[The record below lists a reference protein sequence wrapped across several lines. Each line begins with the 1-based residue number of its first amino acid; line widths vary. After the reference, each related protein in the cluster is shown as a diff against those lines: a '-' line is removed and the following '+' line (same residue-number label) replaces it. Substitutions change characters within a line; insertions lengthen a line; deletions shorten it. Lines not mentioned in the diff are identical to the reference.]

1 MRYLLLFLTLL
12 VFAGGPSYAIQPTVY
27 TPLGS
32 GDIYLALGDSLSTG
46 DEAAANNDD
55 LPGYPDYFYDII
67 KATGSISYTNLGV
80 SGETSS
86 SMISGG
92 QLISATTY
100 IEAQLAA
107 GKIVSPVTLDIGGND
122 MVAVIL
128 PDSTTPLTQALT
140 TFEANLTVI
149 LDSLVAALTVN
160 GQRKGDLLLM
170 NYYNP
175 YPGLKQSVYGS
186 FIRADP
192 DKDLPKFNAII
203 ERLAAERNIPVF
215 DAFTA
220 FKDREP
226 ELIFVRYP
234 YIFST
239 NPSEVIQNLDYH
251 PREAGHIVLA
261 KGFAEISDYV
271 LPRLYA
277 PLIR

>member
-12 VFAGGPSYAIQPTVY
+12 VLVISPIQASQPAAY
-27 TPLGS
+27 TPLGP

-46 DEAAANNDD
+46 DEAAANDDD
-55 LPGYPDYFYDII
+55 LPGYPDYFYTML
-67 KATGSISYTNLGV
+67 KATEPISYTNLGV

-92 QLISATTY
+92 QLISATNY

-140 TFEANLTVI
+140 TFESNLTTI
-149 LDSLVAALTVN
+149 LDSLVAALTVD
-160 GQRKGDLLLM
+160 GQRKGDLLIM

-175 YPGLKQSVYGS
+175 YPGLQQSLYGPY
-186 FIRADP
+186 IKADP

-239 NPSEVIQNLDYH
+239 NPSDVIQNLDYH

-261 KGFAEISDYV
+261 RGFAEISDYV
-271 LPRLYA
+271 LPRLYT